1 MRKKKVGWNMV
12 TDEEWKT
19 LTNSYIRYFQF
30 AKSLEKGIH
39 AYNQAVDYLTNEELD
54 AISKLLGCIADQLV
68 DATDEEREAS
78 MNSLRTIIKE
88 LRESE
93 QKDKIWEIFDS
104 LRQIPPDET
113 ELYRRPRTI

>member
-1 MRKKKVGWNMV
+1 MV

-39 AYNQAVDYLTNEELD
+39 AYNQAVDYLTNKELD
-54 AISKLLGCIADQLV
+54 GISKLLGCIADQW
-68 DATDEEREAS
+68 DDTITDEERDAS
-78 MNSLRTIIKE
+78 MNSLRTIINELGESKQKE
-88 LRESE
+88 KI
-93 QKDKIWEIFDS
+93 KDIFDS
-104 LRQIPPDET
+104 LSQIPPDET